1 MSVCLSVCLSG
12 WMDGWMECNKFT
24 VQNSVLLIELVLSG
38 PLDNAFTFFVYENG
52 LIMSGLQA
60 ACG

>member
-1 MSVCLSVCLSG
+1 MDG

-38 PLDNAFTFFVYENG
+38 HLDNAFTFFVYENG